1 MGLWVRKWLQLE
13 RLPLLLPPGIM
24 LGRISLL
31 FWRGNQEERL
41 GKFDPKLESICGA
54 FDEKED
60 AKKEAEGAQEQGT

>member
-1 MGLWVRKWLQLE
+1 
-13 RLPLLLPPGIM
+13 M